1 MVNYDIDL
9 NTKYSDPID
18 TGIYLTQGD
27 YGQIQFTL
35 RVKNDGAYVTDA
47 VSATI
52 NIRLENRIPV
62 VGNLIKSGN
71 GYVYRLL
78 GNELSIP
85 GKAIADVKFKYSDG
99 RSSSCRFLYHVR
111 EDTINDS
118 SIEAGG
124 YVGKLDELEA
134 AAEELVDKFTGYEDI
149 YEKTV
154 KAKDDAIAATQNTIN
169 ATNAA
174 KNAAE
179 RAEAKATGAETAAIK
194 ADEARLQSQVVTG
207 NTQQLM
213 EEIQRKLNAG
223 ELNGAQGI
231 SAVISPQTGM
241 FCLAVDPET
250 GDFYAVYPDGG
261 TPPTF
266 EYNSSSGE
274 LFLLVND

>member
-1 MVNYDIDL
+1 MVNYDIEL

-62 VGNLIKSGN
+62 VGNLLKSGN
-71 GYVYRLL
+71 GYVYRLR
-78 GNELSIP
+78 GNEVSIP
-85 GKAIADVKFKYSDG
+85 GKAVADVKFSYSDG
-99 RSSSCRFLYHVR
+99 RTSSCRFLYYVR
-111 EDTINDS
+111 EDTINES

-124 YVGKLDELEA
+124 YIGKLEELEA

-149 YEKTV
+149 YEKTE
-154 KAKDDAIAATQNTIN
+154 KAKNDAIAATQDTIN

-174 KNAAE
+174 NNASNLAQVK
-179 RAEAKATGAETAAIK
+179 AIDADAAAVKANEAKLET
-194 ADEARLQSQVVTG
+194 QVVTE
-207 NTQQLM
+207 NAQQFLD
-213 EEIQRKLNAG
+213 ELQRKLNAG
-223 ELNGAQGI
+223 ELNGPQGI
-231 SAVISPQTGM
+231 SAVITPQTGM
-241 FCLAVDPET
+241 FCLAVDPAT

-266 EYNSSSGE
+266 EYDSNSGD
-274 LFLLVND
+274 LFLMVND

>member
-223 ELNGAQGI
+223 E
-231 SAVISPQTGM
+231 
-241 FCLAVDPET
+241 
-250 GDFYAVYPDGG
+250 
-261 TPPTF
+261 
-266 EYNSSSGE
+266 
-274 LFLLVND
+274 

>member
-1 MVNYDIDL
+1 MVNYDIEL

-62 VGNLIKSGN
+62 VGNLIKTGE

-85 GKAIADVKFKYSDG
+85 GKAVADVKFKYSNG

-174 KNAAE
+174 KNAAD
-179 RAEAKATGAETAAIK
+179 RAEAKAMGAE
-194 ADEARLQSQVVTG
+194 EARLQSQVVTG

-266 EYNSSSGE
+266 EYDSSSGE